1 VVRDSAGRRLSDDA
15 IVWSSAD
22 PEIAGVDGTTGLVRA
37 IREGRTV
44 VSATVD
50 GRSQRVPIVVAARA
64 QPARPAPVSAPPAAP
79 ATSSASAGETA
90 VRAAANACFAA
101 IRSADP
107 ARMQQLYQPE
117 SDRDRKNAD
126 KLLTLMRRK
135 EWAFATTT
143 TDISVTPALAGDA
156 VTGTF
161 QVNLTW
167 KNSFGQR
174 REDTV
179 TFRAEARRGADGSWN
194 AAGCRLDGTPGF

>member
-1 VVRDSAGRRLSDDA
+1 VDA
-15 IVWSSAD
+15 
-22 PEIAGVDGTTGLVRA
+22 
-37 IREGRTV
+37 
-44 VSATVD
+44 
-50 GRSQRVPIVVAARA
+50 RSQRVPIVVAARS
-64 QPARPAPVSAPPAAP
+64 QPARPAPVSTPAAAAP
-79 ATSSASAGETA
+79 SGGSAGEAA
-90 VRAAANACFAA
+90 VRSAANACFAA

-143 TDISVTPALAGDA
+143 TDISVTPSVAGDVA
-156 VTGTF
+156 TGTF
-161 QVNLTW
+161 PVHLTW

-179 TFRAEARRGADGSWN
+179 TFRAEAKRGADGSWN
-194 AAGCRLDGTPGF
+194 ATGCRLDGTPGF